1 MLDGA
6 SLRAERVRLGMSQRD
21 LAAELDVPANTV
33 ARWERGELAIHHP
46 RVLELALEMIAQ
58 QAKEVLA

>member
-1 MLDGA
+1 
-6 SLRAERVRLGMSQRD
+6 MSQRD